1 METKEYS
8 LRERKHAQTKIALM
22 NAFIKRLERTRFEEI
37 SIREICKIV
46 EVSEGTFFNYFS
58 AKIDIIHYYSSLVFL
73 KVFWKAQKESPT
85 GKHLAFIEAIFKNVA
100 VEISNGNII
109 YPMLSIMIMQKEKPK
124 VAVVSDIEKRFLFP
138 DCPGI
143 ENVPI
148 KFIDAI
154 LADCLNAAYK
164 NGELPRTTKIDDA
177 QISLMTILGGTVLAT
192 RFTNTKDQTYDFMRQ
207 LRLLWKGMGV
217 KVRR

>member
-73 KVFWKAQKESPT
+73 KVFWNAQKEIPP
-85 GKHLAFIEAIFKNVA
+85 GKHLAFIESIFKNMA
-100 VEISNGNII
+100 VEISNGNVI
-109 YPMLSIMIMQKEKPK
+109 YQMLSIMIMQKEKPRA
-124 VAVVSDIEKRFLFP
+124 AVVSDIEKQFLFP

-148 KFIDAI
+148 KFIDDI
-154 LADCLNAAYK
+154 LADCLNVAYK
-164 NGELPRTTKIDDA
+164 NGELPRTTKIDDV
-177 QISLMTILGGTVLAT
+177 QVSLMTILGGTVLAT
-192 RFTNTKDQTYDFMRQ
+192 RFTNTKDQTYHLMRQ
-207 LRLLWKGMGV
+207 LRLLWKGIGV

>member
-192 RFTNTKDQTYDFMRQ
+192 RFTNTKDQTYHFMRQ

>member
-1 METKEYS
+1 MTGV
-8 LRERKHAQTKIALM
+8 QTCALPIYLP
-22 NAFIKRLERTRFEEI
+22 NGYLIKRLERTRFEEI

-192 RFTNTKDQTYDFMRQ
+192 RFTNTKDQTYHFMRQ